1 MDLFKVTVTGYVDLC
16 SNMLVRSTICAM
28 VFMVTGIVLAQ
39 APPCRTFIHG
49 TFEEGT
55 RTKQEIISGNKEG
68 IRILRRGNS
77 HVETNRATRH
87 KVRYTV
93 RWISDCV
100 LELTNPRVKKEGSV
114 KVDPPA
120 DTITITIT
128 DTWNYGY
135 AYTRSFSGSDRSE
148 TGAMKM
154 VIPHGAGISFGL

>member
-1 MDLFKVTVTGYVDLC
+1 MIRRERSAVFMVCLVRFIVNRVGCRKRECMDLFKVTVTGYVDLC

-93 RWISDCV
+93 RYRW
-100 LELTNPRVKKEGSV
+100 
-114 KVDPPA
+114 
-120 DTITITIT
+120 
-128 DTWNYGY
+128 
-135 AYTRSFSGSDRSE
+135 
-148 TGAMKM
+148 
-154 VIPHGAGISFGL
+154 